1 MSDNSHTIIILIM
14 DRRRVNGPEQSVPPL
29 LKNLP
34 ERQPILNND
43 GKRVDQRKIDD
54 LRPICK

>member
-1 MSDNSHTIIILIM
+1 M

-29 LKNLP
+29 LKNVP
-34 ERQPILNND
+34 ERQPIFNND
-43 GKRVDQRKIDD
+43 GKRTDQRTIDD